1 MGRLDGKV
9 ALISGGA
16 RGQGATEAKLFA
28 REGAKVVIGDLLDE
42 EGQKVDA
49 EIRDSGG
56 EATYTHLDVTS
67 EADWVAAVET
77 AVNRFGK
84 LDILV
89 NNAGIVSRTAS
100 GERVSI
106 ENATVA
112 AWDRL
117 MGVNAKGVFLGTKYA
132 IPEMR
137 KAGGGSIVNISSVAG
152 VVGDSK
158 PSSGAYPASKGAVRL
173 LTKATAI
180 QYADEWIRCN
190 SVHPGLIETPMTELT
205 FPTSQDREDR
215 IAITPI
221 KRIGTPEDI
230 AYGVLYLAS
239 DESSYITG
247 IELVIDGGFTAQ

>member
-42 EGQKVDA
+42 EGQRVDA
-49 EIRDSGG
+49 EIRESGG

-77 AVNRFGK
+77 AVTRFGK

-89 NNAGIVSRTAS
+89 NNAGIVGRTAG

-117 MGVNAKGVFLGTKYA
+117 MGVNAKGVFLGTKCA

-137 KAGGGSIVNISSVAG
+137 KAGGGSIINISSVAG
-152 VVGDSK
+152 LVGDSK
-158 PSSGAYPASKGAVRL
+158 PGSGAYPASKGAVRL

-180 QYADEWIRCN
+180 QYAGEWIRCN
-190 SVHPGLIETPMTELT
+190 SVHPGLIETPMTDLT
-205 FPTSQDREDR
+205 FPTAEDREER

-221 KRIGTPEDI
+221 RRIGTSEDI

-247 IELVIDGGFTAQ
+247 TELVIDGGFTAQ